1 MNDIEKSIIKSGIE
15 SILTEEEEDVFKTS
29 LEECLSLKL
38 NEVLKDIKNE
48 VNKNLLIKK
57 DHTEINKDIEKLIYF
72 LENYNSITNNK
83 LEFKNNSIMTIQE
96 EEVKI
101 IKNLFDFLNG
111 KNRKILAENVLND
124 YSSFQQNIEFFKNL
138 KYLL

>member
-15 SILTEEEEDVFKTS
+15 SILTEDNDIFKIS

-38 NEVLKDIKNE
+38 NDVLKDIQSE

-57 DHTEINKDIEKLIYF
+57 DHTEINEDIKKLIYF
-72 LENYNSITNNK
+72 LENYNSVLNNK
-83 LEFKNNSIMTIQE
+83 LQFKNNSIMTIEE

-101 IKNLFDFLNG
+101 IKNLFNLLNG

-124 YSSFQQNIEFFKNL
+124 YSSLQQNVEFYKNL

>member
-124 YSSFQQNIEFFKNL
+124 YSSLQQNVEFYKNL